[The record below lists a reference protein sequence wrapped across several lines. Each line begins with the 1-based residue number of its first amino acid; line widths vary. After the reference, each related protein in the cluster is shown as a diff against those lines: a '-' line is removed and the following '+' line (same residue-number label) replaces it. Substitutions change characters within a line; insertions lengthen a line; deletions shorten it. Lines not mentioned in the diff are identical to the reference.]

1 MGCTGNAGSLSG
13 VPTLPRLWR
22 FAFLIVTLS
31 LTGCASAI
39 QPTNTQITPAQTTT
53 TPTTAAGLE
62 ATSAPG
68 EIDPSTATSLPTST
82 PSAPGEAILFPD
94 VIDASATRGNDDTW
108 TVSATLSSPY
118 DSPDR
123 YADAWR
129 VVGPDG
135 TVFGERILTHDH
147 ASEQPFTRS
156 QSGIA
161 IPSHVTMVTIQG
173 RDQRSGWGGTT
184 FELSLEEQ

>member
-1 MGCTGNAGSLSG
+1 MAWPGNSASLGG
-13 VPTLPRLWR
+13 VLKLPNRWLYIH
-22 FAFLIVTLS
+22 LILALS
-31 LTGCASAI
+31 FTGCSSTI
-39 QPTNTQITPAQTTT
+39 ESSSSQTTAAGREAT
-53 TPTTAAGLE
+53 SETGGAASSTTPTSTPTTA
-62 ATSAPG
+62 S
-68 EIDPSTATSLPTST
+68 
-82 PSAPGEAILFPD
+82 SAPGEAILFPD

-129 VVGPDG
+129 VMGPDG